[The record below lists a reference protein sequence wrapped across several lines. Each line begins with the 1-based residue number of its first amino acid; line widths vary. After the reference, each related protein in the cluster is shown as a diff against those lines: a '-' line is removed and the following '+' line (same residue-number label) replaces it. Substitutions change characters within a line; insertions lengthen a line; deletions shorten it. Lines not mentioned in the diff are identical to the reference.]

1 MAAARSRRSRG
12 NWRRALTMK
21 RPGCFASISLAAVLL
36 GCGQGQPELTL
47 SNPLPVELGDPYV
60 LKASDGRYYMVG
72 TGGVRDGFK
81 MYSSADLRD
90 WKDEGRVFQGNSDT
104 SWCVASF
111 WAPELYEHQGR
122 FYLFYS
128 ADWRENPANE
138 LENFRIGVAVSDR
151 PTGLYTDLYNRPI
164 FDPGYPILDANLLL
178 EGDRV
183 FLYYSR
189 ACYKHPVETELAA
202 WARRQG
208 LFDEIEESWIY
219 GVELKP
225 DFSGVIG
232 EPQLL
237 LRPPAAMDDRQ
248 AEWESRSV
256 TSGEVNRRWTEGSF
270 IFKHRGVY
278 YLMYSAN
285 FYGGQHYAVG
295 YATSGSPLGPFVK
308 AANNPVLQQ
317 NVQQG
322 GIVTGTGHNCVTQS
336 PNGKQMLCVYHGYTS
351 RTGKN
356 RVVFIDR
363 MDILEG
369 GRLVVHGPT
378 MSPSGAGLA
387 PGGRAADR

>member
-12 NWRRALTMK
+12 NRRRALTMK

-36 GCGQGQPELTL
+36 GCGQGQPELTP

-151 PTGLYTDLYNRPI
+151 PTGPYTDLYNRPI

-232 EPQLL
+232 EPRLL

-317 NVQQG
+317 NVRQG

-378 MSPSGAGLA
+378 TSPSGAGLA

>member
-1 MAAARSRRSRG
+1 
-12 NWRRALTMK
+12 MK